1 MATNGHFASIG
12 GDSSDKT
19 AYSHGVQVIDG
30 DKEFKYALPHTSP
43 GLYAVA
49 GCAP

>member
-30 DKEFKYALPHTSP
+30 DKEFKYALPHTSSSLCV
-43 GLYAVA
+43 GAR
-49 GCAP
+49 CAL